1 MVSRQLALKSLAKL
15 STAKISSPQTRC
27 NKCSTGYTLL
37 IGYIDGLITY
47 LFFFFFFSAK
57 QLLFYWLLKIHQ
69 FLTCK
74 FCHRQPDLLSNI
86 LRTLALVS

>member
-47 LFFFFFFSAK
+47 LFFFFFFQCQAVVI
-57 QLLFYWLLKIHQ
+57 LLAVKNPSIFNL
-69 FLTCK
+69 
-74 FCHRQPDLLSNI
+74 
-86 LRTLALVS
+86 